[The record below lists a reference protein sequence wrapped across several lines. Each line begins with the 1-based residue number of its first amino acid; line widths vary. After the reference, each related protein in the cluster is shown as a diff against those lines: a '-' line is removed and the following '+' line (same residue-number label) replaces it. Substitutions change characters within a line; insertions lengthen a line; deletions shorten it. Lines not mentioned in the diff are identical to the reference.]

1 MIPGVSDRSWM
12 SPVDGAWLRMDSPT
26 NPMVINAVLLLDGPV
41 PHAEIERL
49 LRDRLLPHPRFRRR
63 AASFGVPFVPARWEE
78 DPYFDLA
85 THVHRVALPTPS
97 DEATLADLIGDIM
110 SSPLDHHRPLWQV
123 HHVEGLALGSA
134 LVARIHHAVGDG
146 VALVKL
152 LLGLTD
158 EGPKPPPPKVG
169 LAPEKPRDAR
179 AMARLAGAK
188 AVSLGKML
196 ALSADPE
203 GPFKGPLGVRKRVA
217 WSRAFSVEAI
227 KRAAHARSAKL
238 NDIVVA
244 SVAGALRGYLAARG
258 SSQERL
264 RALVPVYI
272 PGHAEGSDMGNH
284 FGLVFLD
291 MPVDVQDTASRVAA
305 AKRAMDDLKRAP
317 DALVAM
323 TVLGAMGLASEGI
336 ERIGIKIFTK
346 KASMLLTNVPGPS
359 DTLHML
365 GRKLTSLLVWAPVSG
380 DVALGVSMLSYAGS
394 MRMGVSADARVVGD
408 PREIVARFE
417 EELGGLLAEG

>member
-1 MIPGVSDRSWM
+1 M

-49 LRDRLLPHPRFRRR
+49 LGDRLLPHPRFRRR
-63 AASFGVPFVPARWEE
+63 VASFDVPFVPARWEE
-78 DPYFDLA
+78 DPHFDLK
-85 THVHRVALPTPS
+85 THVHRVALPSPG
-97 DEATLADLIGDIM
+97 DEGALAELIGDIM
-110 SSPLDHHRPLWQV
+110 SSPLHRDRPLWQV
-123 HHVEGLALGSA
+123 HHVEGLASGSA
-134 LVARIHHAVGDG
+134 LIARIHHAVGDG

-169 LAPEKPRDAR
+169 LAEEKPRDVGAI
-179 AMARLAGAK
+179 ARLAGAK

-217 WSRAFSVEAI
+217 WSRPFSVDAI
-227 KRAAHARSAKL
+227 KHAAHTRSAKL

-272 PGHAEGSDMGNH
+272 PGHATGADMGNH
-284 FGLVFLD
+284 FGLVFLE
-291 MPVDVQDTASRVAA
+291 MPVSVEDTDARITE

-359 DTLHML
+359 DTLHLL
-365 GRKLTSLLVWAPVSG
+365 GRRLESILVWAPVSG

-408 PREIVARFE
+408 PREIVAAFE
-417 EELGGLLAEG
+417 QVLERTLAGASAR